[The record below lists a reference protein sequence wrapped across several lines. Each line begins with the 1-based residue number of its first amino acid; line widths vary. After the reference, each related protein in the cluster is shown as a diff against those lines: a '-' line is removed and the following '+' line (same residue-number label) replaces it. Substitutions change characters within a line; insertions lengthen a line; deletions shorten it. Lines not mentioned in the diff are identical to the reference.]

1 MLTKLRSSDKITSLP
16 ELKNMI
22 QQEIETKLAQVH
34 EIFEKHKIETA
45 FVFGSGLTD
54 AFGDD
59 SDIDI
64 LVNLIEGIDPVE
76 GGEHLWQ
83 LEEELE
89 ELFGRQVEL
98 ITERSLTNPYFIQE
112 VEKKKI
118 QIYG

>member
-1 MLTKLRSSDKITSLP
+1 
-16 ELKNMI
+16 MI
-22 QQEIETKLAQVH
+22 QQEIENKLPLAR
-34 EIFEKHKIETA
+34 EIFKKHKIKTA

-54 AFGDD
+54 AFGND

-64 LVNLIEGIDPVE
+64 LVNLVEGIDPVD

-98 ITERSLTNPYFIQE
+98 ITERSLTNPYFLQE